1 METPKEWSRRGYARR
16 ESVGDGDEHGC
27 TGAARAWSRRRRR
40 GAGEARARR
49 SYARAAAQGRSEWSS
64 GGEWARGGGAR
75 VRAAVREE
83 EGSEHETDSR
93 GPRNG

>member
-1 METPKEWSRRGYARR
+1 MLVK
-16 ESVGDGDEHGC
+16 ESVGDGDERRRGEEQSERGC

-49 SYARAAAQGRSEWSS
+49 SYARAAAQGRSVWSS

-75 VRAAVREE
+75 ARAAVREE
-83 EGSEHETDSR
+83 EGR
-93 GPRNG
+93 

>member
-1 METPKEWSRRGYARR
+1 MLVK
-16 ESVGDGDEHGC
+16 ESVGDGDERRRGEEQTERGC

-49 SYARAAAQGRSEWSS
+49 SFACAAAQGRSVRSS

-75 VRAAVREE
+75 ARVAVREE
-83 EGSEHETDSR
+83 DEKQ
-93 GPRNG
+93 